1 MSLPISKRPYF
12 YQSFMKFLLSTQLWA
27 INVAALLLCLFAG
40 ISVKAQTVVRQGETT
55 TLHVT
60 EMPGDTY
67 VWELYSD
74 STVDFAIT
82 NGDPSPTA
90 YAEFTG
96 PNDQPTVNVL
106 WKEAGT
112 YFVKVT
118 ALDAAGCT
126 NNLKVIIIRVLPPLP
141 TAIIT
146 AGPAVCVGEDITLTV
161 ALTGTGPWDFTYTD
175 GVTEWTVNV
184 PDTSKTPPE
193 IIHLININPG
203 PAGTTQYWI
212 TSVTDRYGTNAVP
225 GERTTQQINPL
236 PTPSNIFHN

>member
-1 MSLPISKRPYF
+1 
-12 YQSFMKFLLSTQLWA
+12 MKFILSRYRWA
-27 INVAALLLCLFAG
+27 ISVAALLLCLFAG
-40 ISVKAQTVVRQGETT
+40 HKAGAQTVVYQGETT
-55 TLHVT
+55 TLTV
-60 EMPGDTY
+60 EEVPGETY

-82 NGDPSPTA
+82 NGDPSPAA

-96 PNDQPTVNVL
+96 PNDQPTANVL

-141 TAIIT
+141 AAVIT
-146 AGPAVCVGEDITLTV
+146 AGPAVCIGEDITLSV

-175 GVTEWTVNV
+175 GISEWTVNV
-184 PDTSKTPPE
+184 PDTSETPPE
-193 IIHLININPG
+193 IIHILTITPG
-203 PAGTTQYWI
+203 PAVTTEYWV
-212 TSVTDRYGTNAVP
+212 TTVTDRYGTNAVP
-225 GERTTQQINPL
+225 SERTTQQVDPL
-236 PTPSNIFHN
+236 PTPSNIYHN

>member
-1 MSLPISKRPYF
+1 
-12 YQSFMKFLLSTQLWA
+12 MKFLLRTNRWA
-27 INVAALLLCLFAG
+27 ISVAALLLCLVEGPEA
-40 ISVKAQTVVRQGETT
+40 KAQTVVRQGETT
-55 TLHVT
+55 TFTVT
-60 EMPGDTY
+60 EIPGDTY

-82 NGDPSPTA
+82 DGDPSPAA

-96 PNDQPTVNVL
+96 PNDQPAVNVL
-106 WKEAGT
+106 WKEPGT

-126 NNLKVIIIRVLPPLP
+126 NNLKVIIVRVLHPLP
-141 TAIIT
+141 TAVIT

-184 PDTSKTPPE
+184 PDISETPPE
-193 IIHLININPG
+193 IVHILTINPG
-203 PAGTTQYWI
+203 PIMTTQYWI

-225 GERTTQQINPL
+225 SERTTQQVNPL
-236 PTPSNIFHN
+236 PTPSAIYHN